1 MKIIGFIRSN
11 EWWEYKLTLFL
22 FVGLLVILDLDT
34 SDPISAFF
42 HLLILLG
49 AIVAGAVFV
58 SLINDF
64 TDLEEDAKA
73 GKSNRLASFSIQK
86 SIGYILASIALG
98 VLFTWYLWSYSS
110 TILFYL
116 GAWISFSLYSI
127 PPFRLKTRGVLGV
140 FADAFGAHVFPTL
153 FVFSGMV
160 EFLDREPGATI
171 FFILGVWAFSYGMRG
186 ILWHQFSDLQN
197 DKISGIK
204 TFASLLEIKQI
215 KLLER
220 ILICVELISFILLAI
235 SFHQFILL
243 ALLGSF
249 IIYEI
254 VISSVIGVTQV
265 LILVPEKGPWTF
277 FMASFYQSVVP
288 LTLLIFLSI
297 QAPIF
302 LILIPVYLLLF
313 PNDLRMNFR
322 FVRSLAYHLKKKEL
336 VK

>member
-22 FVGLLVILDLDT
+22 FVGLLVILDFDPSDT
-34 SDPISAFF
+34 ISVFF

-64 TDLEEDAKA
+64 TDLDEDTKA
-73 GKSNRLASFSIQK
+73 GKSNRLAGFSTQK
-86 SIGYILASIALG
+86 SIVYIFASIALG
-98 VLFTWYLWSYSS
+98 ILFTWYLWSFST

-127 PPFRLKTRGVLGV
+127 PPFRLKTRGILGV

-153 FVFSGMV
+153 FVLSGMF
-160 EFLDREPGATI
+160 EFLDKETGVTI
-171 FFILGVWAFSYGMRG
+171 FFIVGVWAFSCGMRG
-186 ILWHQFSDLQN
+186 ILWHQFFDLDN
-197 DKISGIK
+197 DKIAGVK

-220 ILICVELISFILLAI
+220 ILIFLELISFILLAI

-243 ALLGSF
+243 ALLGAS
-249 IIYEI
+249 IIY
-254 VISSVIGVTQV
+254 VGVLSSAIGVTQV
-265 LILVPEKGPWTF
+265 LILVPEKGSWTI

-288 LTLLIFLSI
+288 LTLIIILSI
-297 QAPIF
+297 QVPVF

-313 PNDLRMNFR
+313 PNDLRMNYR
-322 FVRSLAYHLKKKEL
+322 FVRSLAYQLKKEL